1 MKKKIR
7 LFTQEDC
14 SECKQLKEMVKT
26 ADIVALDDNVELTIL
41 EIGKDKNEW
50 DKVMEKTGVYFVPHM
65 EVTWGSQEVHISQL
79 RDFNS
84 PGEAFGILGK
94 VLDKQYVPFQFE
106 QHEIREKL
114 KSLSFMQQLLFDHMN
129 NAKENFTII
138 GDFINMSR
146 AKLK

>member
-14 SECKQLKEMVKT
+14 SECKHLKEMVQT

-50 DKVMEKTGVYFVPHM
+50 EMVMEKTGVYYVPHM

-79 RDFNS
+79 RDFNG
-84 PGEAFGILGK
+84 PKEAFGILEM
-94 VLDKQYVPFQFE
+94 VLDKQYVTTSFSPME
-106 QHEIREKL
+106 TKEKL
-114 KSLSFMQQLLFDHMN
+114 KSLSFMQGLLFNHMN

-138 GDFINMSR
+138 ADFINMSR

>member
-26 ADIVALDDNVELTIL
+26 ADIVALDEDVELITRDI
-41 EIGKDKNEW
+41 EEDKEEW
-50 DKVMEKTGVYFVPHM
+50 ELVMDRTGVYYVPHM

-79 RDFNS
+79 RDFNT
-84 PGEAFGILGK
+84 PQQAFEKLEE
-94 VLDKQYVPFQFE
+94 VLKKQYVTPNFS

-114 KSLSFMQQLLFDHMN
+114 KSLSFMQGILFENMN
-129 NAKENFTII
+129 KVNENLTII
-138 GDFINMSR
+138 ADYVNMSKG
-146 AKLK
+146 KLK